1 MRPAAKPPQRVPPTA
16 PIWEIKSII
25 NSQDNK
31 ILMATMQCSMI
42 LIKNSLNTLK
52 NTCILIEMH
61 NIVRLTK
68 ATFRIILKGNSTLW
82 NNAQNHDFGKLCSSA
97 EFWFYFDSFCDD
109 VIGVKCRRC
118 SIYKMYQPCN
128 VFSCFVHLYVFLLCT
143 TICLQSS
150 QGRKIGALVP
160 PWITRQSRH

>member
-1 MRPAAKPPQRVPPTA
+1 
-16 PIWEIKSII
+16 
-25 NSQDNK
+25 
-31 ILMATMQCSMI
+31 MATMQCSMK

-61 NIVRLTK
+61 NIVKLTK

-97 EFWFYFDSFCDD
+97 EFWFYFDSFCDN

-128 VFSCFVHLYVFLLCT
+128 VFSCFEHLYVFLLCT